1 MSSLTLN
8 SSVRIVSKSGSQQRT
23 TIREVI
29 KLGSGKAYEG
39 IIMLDEWPS
48 LLEAYKAE
56 QINPRATMKERIISA
71 TKDLHKALTRLSE
84 LQKEYKAMNTQH
96 GAYLGTRSRSV
107 WV

>member
-8 SSVRIVSKSGSQQRT
+8 TSVRIVSKSGSQQRS
-23 TIREVI
+23 TIREII

-48 LLEAYKAE
+48 LFEAYRAE
-56 QINPRATMKERIISA
+56 QNNPHVTMKDRILSA
-71 TKDLHKALTRLSE
+71 TNDLQKALTRLSD
-84 LQKEYKAMNTQH
+84 LQKEYKAMNTQQ